1 MTQAR
6 TQSGFSSEESSLVEH
21 VVKIY
26 RCSTVVKG
34 GRRFSFSAV
43 VVVGDQAGKV
53 GIGYGKAREV
63 PPAVEKAL
71 KNARKAMTPINLK
84 GTTLPHQVT
93 GRFGASVVR
102 LVPASEGTGVIAGD
116 AVRAVLEA
124 AGVHDVLTKSY
135 GSNSRKNLVKA
146 AFNGLMQLRTRE
158 MIERIRGV
166 KLAG

>member
-1 MTQAR
+1 MTQAK
-6 TQSGFSSEESSLVEH
+6 TQPGFSSDDSSLVEN

-71 KNARKAMTPINLK
+71 KDARKSMVPINLK